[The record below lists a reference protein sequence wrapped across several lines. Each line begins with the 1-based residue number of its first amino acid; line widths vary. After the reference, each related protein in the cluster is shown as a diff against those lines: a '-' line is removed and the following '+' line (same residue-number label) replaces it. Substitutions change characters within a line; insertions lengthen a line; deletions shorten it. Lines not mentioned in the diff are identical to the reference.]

1 MKGAKL
7 HLDCIFWLYI
17 SLNAVSL
24 KINRDIAN
32 LRLNKCIIVSAE
44 IIILLIRTFRKLDLV
59 YNAIVANKDL
69 VSFVQETINYIDSF
83 GRPELFSNKIINKFN
98 EYCWNYSKCY
108 NKYSLNN

>member
-32 LRLNKCIIVSAE
+32 LRLNKCIIVPIE
-44 IIILLIRTFRKLDLV
+44 TIILLKL
-59 YNAIVANKDL
+59 I
-69 VSFVQETINYIDSF
+69 
-83 GRPELFSNKIINKFN
+83 
-98 EYCWNYSKCY
+98 Y
-108 NKYSLNN
+108 NKLNIYQIIKQI